1 MSKRSIQVVSE
12 ATDQDK
18 LQNNLFRGVQ
28 IMTANPLKRPRGVS
42 PTECSAIPPCEGRGN
57 LVPSSPSGVE
67 EVATTPKTGTT
78 VSPKAG
84 RWTTREDDLLREAV
98 GIEGQSKDWDR
109 VSTETF
115 HGQRS
120 AAQCASRWDKVLSVG
135 LKKGQW
141 TEDED
146 AIVLEEVERGGGPLQ
161 VKWTDVAERLKGR
174 LGKQVRER
182 WQNHLDPALSKDPWG
197 EDEDQLLV
205 SLQAC
210 MGNKWSEIARAFAGR
225 SENSVK
231 NRWNSKQRKQLAAE
245 RKLRT
250 GSELGIRGAA
260 GGAHPEMGI
269 KIDFSKAI
277 QAAKSPHIV
286 TSTDA
291 RRGRWPPSLTS
302 PLPTATTTPIAA
314 SAPVGK
320 VRSLEDIRAAAAVTT
335 VAAIAIELAE
345 AAEAAVAVLA
355 VKAHQMDSPLPP
367 LPPLPTPIRCY
378 GPAVISD
385 GEDDD
390 EVKKAGALLNM
401 MLSAE

>member
-1 MSKRSIQVVSE
+1 
-12 ATDQDK
+12 
-18 LQNNLFRGVQ
+18 
-28 IMTANPLKRPRGVS
+28 MTANPLKRPRGVS

>member
-1 MSKRSIQVVSE
+1 
-12 ATDQDK
+12 
-18 LQNNLFRGVQ
+18 
-28 IMTANPLKRPRGVS
+28 MTANPLKRPRGVS

-197 EDEDQLLV
+197 EDEDQLLVSLQACMVRFLFLIGDLVCSVELLV

>member
-1 MSKRSIQVVSE
+1 
-12 ATDQDK
+12 
-18 LQNNLFRGVQ
+18 
-28 IMTANPLKRPRGVS
+28 
-42 PTECSAIPPCEGRGN
+42 
-57 LVPSSPSGVE
+57 
-67 EVATTPKTGTT
+67 
-78 VSPKAG
+78 
-84 RWTTREDDLLREAV
+84 
-98 GIEGQSKDWDR
+98 
-109 VSTETF
+109 
-115 HGQRS
+115 
-120 AAQCASRWDKVLSVG
+120 
-135 LKKGQW
+135 
-141 TEDED
+141 
-146 AIVLEEVERGGGPLQ
+146 
-161 VKWTDVAERLKGR
+161 
-174 LGKQVRER
+174 
-182 WQNHLDPALSKDPWG
+182 
-197 EDEDQLLV
+197 
-205 SLQAC
+205 
-210 MGNKWSEIARAFAGR
+210 
-225 SENSVK
+225 VK